1 MVDIDAVLLC
11 AQAEWMDENHYL
23 MNLIGVGANAV
34 AADGPFPWPLKA
46 NCGLVI
52 SADGTDFGKTTVVT
66 GELVEED
73 GNSLGVFTINWDITR
88 PLNYVPG
95 LRYRQAFPADLS
107 GFIVPAKGLYSVN
120 VAIDGHVRR
129 EMPFLVH

>member
-34 AADGPFPWPLKA
+34 AADGPFPWALKA

-52 SADGTDFGKTTVVT
+52 SADGTDFGKTAVIT

-73 GNSLGVFTINWDITR
+73 GNNLGVFTINWDITR

-95 LRYRQAFPADLS
+95 LRYRHAFPADLS

>member
-34 AADGPFPWPLKA
+34 AADGPFPWALKA

-52 SADGTDFGKTTVVT
+52 SADGTDFGKTAVVT

-73 GNSLGVFTINWDITR
+73 GNSLGVFTINWEITR

-95 LRYRQAFPADLS
+95 LRYRHAFPADLS
-107 GFIVPAKGLYSVN
+107 GFIVPTKGLYSVN